1 MTWKIIDEATH
12 LLKDTDAIKIIE
24 NTVVFYVEEGISS
37 DKEAQ
42 KELDEAWDRT
52 QELVRKGLIAEKY
65 MKEWGK

>member
-1 MTWKIIDEATH
+1 MTWKIID
-12 LLKDTDAIKIIE
+12 KDQKALQIIE

>member
-1 MTWKIIDEATH
+1 MTWKIIDEDQKA
-12 LLKDTDAIKIIE
+12 LQIIE